1 MLPMNLAKTAS
12 RRPADNA
19 SKPCPSAEISS
30 PILAGLGS
38 ALGYKGVLLS
48 RRERHDLPKQTMPF
62 KIRSRQKSAK
72 VFIHVNED
80 GRY

>member
-38 ALGYKGVLLS
+38 ALGYGAGGGAVEQ
-48 RRERHDLPKQTMPF
+48 ERD
-62 KIRSRQKSAK
+62 A
-72 VFIHVNED
+72 
-80 GRY
+80 